1 VLIKTK
7 REIEMKNKRITMLLT
22 LLTVLLL
29 PVSNIYGQFTAEM
42 HFTTSSKVRVFQIY
56 SDGNNYRYEFN
67 EDGQEGI
74 VIVPEG
80 ADHIL
85 VLMPQQ
91 KIAMKSSA
99 SSQMSMSTDPVKQY
113 EYWLNDGATEKVVG
127 EEKVNG
133 IDCIKKEL
141 RNIQKDEYGEVNQHL
156 FTIWYSEEY
165 NFPVKIENYI
175 DGSGSS
181 GMELKNIKPWTPSA
195 NSFKVPGG
203 YKIM

>member
-1 VLIKTK
+1 MNSQKISMLI
-7 REIEMKNKRITMLLT
+7 T
-22 LLTVLLL
+22 LLIVLLL
-29 PVSNIYGQFTAEM
+29 PGSSIYGQFTAEM
-42 HFTTSSKVRVFQIY
+42 NFTMSGKERVFQIY

-80 ADHIL
+80 ADHIF

-91 KIAMKSSA
+91 KMAIKSSA

-133 IDCIKKEL
+133 ADCIKKEL

-156 FTIWYSEEY
+156 FTVWYSKEY
-165 NFPVKIENYI
+165 NFPVKMENYI
-175 DGSGSS
+175 DGSSSS
-181 GMELKNIKPWTPSA
+181 GMELKNIKPWIP
-195 NSFKVPGG
+195 NSDSFIIPEG
-203 YKIM
+203 YNIMEQ

>member
-1 VLIKTK
+1 MNNQRISMLI
-7 REIEMKNKRITMLLT
+7 T
-22 LLTVLLL
+22 LLIVLLFPGSIL
-29 PVSNIYGQFTAEM
+29 YGQFTAEM
-42 HFTTSSKVRVFQIY
+42 HFTTSGKERVFQIY

-80 ADHIL
+80 ANHIFI
-85 VLMPQQ
+85 LMPQQ
-91 KIAMKSSA
+91 KMAIMSGA
-99 SSQMSMSTDPVKQY
+99 SSQMSINTDPVKQY

-156 FTIWYSEEY
+156 FTVWYSKEY
-165 NFPVKIENYI
+165 NFPVKMKNYI
-175 DGSGSS
+175 DGSENS
-181 GMELKNIKPWTPSA
+181 GMELTDIKPWTP
-195 NSFKVPGG
+195 NSDSFEVPGD
-203 YKIM
+203 YTVMEM